1 MLESILESNF
11 ILSCDSYKL
20 GHYRQLSTDIGY
32 IYSTTVPR
40 KPSKYSDKIT
50 AVGQTLVST
59 IFAKVRVDEDMIN
72 EAEIEAIAAGYEF
85 NRAGWEI
92 IARELC
98 GKLPLA
104 IYGVP
109 EGTVVEPQT
118 PIVGVI
124 NTDPR
129 FAWLPSYVETIVQDI
144 IWKMSTVATVCRSSR
159 LTIQEYIDKTG
170 ANPDNLA
177 YALHNFG
184 DRAAD
189 SPTEAAVMAGMAHAI
204 YFSGSDCIRTNRY
217 IRKMYNTSK
226 TYVTSVEATEHSVM
240 VANSNSATKDDFG
253 AAGMAVDLLKYVVDR
268 SKRGI
273 GIPVCSAVIDT
284 YDSRRFVQDYIGTR
298 LKEDVINSGGK
309 LVLRPD
315 TGDITI
321 EPGMVGIDIEN
332 TFGVTINENGYKVL
346 PDYIGVLQ
354 GDGIKVN
361 TIRSVLDGWT
371 RAGFSMDNFVLG
383 MGSGISHDAARD
395 DFSFSTK
402 AVAKYEYGRWERML
416 KEPITDI
423 GKKSLSGLVY
433 VGSDGDVADAINS
446 QYGMRHPA
454 PFFENDNWRLWFHN
468 GHRVYRQTFDEVR
481 ELARK

>member
-1 MLESILESNF
+1 MLESILDSNF

-20 GHYRQLSTDIGY
+20 GHYRQLSTDIEY
-32 IYSTTVPR
+32 VYSVTVPR

-50 AVGQTLVST
+50 AVGQTLVAE
-59 IFAKVRVDEDMIN
+59 IFAKVRITSDMID
-72 EAEIEAIAAGYEF
+72 EAELEATEAGYQF
-85 NRAGWEI
+85 NRPGWEI
-92 IARELC
+92 ILREFD
-98 GKLPLA
+98 GRLPLA

-109 EGTVVEPQT
+109 EGMVVNPQT

-129 FAWLPSYVETIVQDI
+129 FGWLPAYVETLVQDI

-159 LTIQEYIDKTG
+159 LTIQEFIEKTG
-170 ANPDNLA
+170 ANPDNLE

-204 YFSGSDCIRTNRY
+204 YFSGSDCIRANRY
-217 IRKMYNTSK
+217 IRKLYNTTK

-253 AAGMAVDLLKYVVDR
+253 AAAMAVDLLKYVVER

-284 YDSRRFVQDYIGTR
+284 YDSRRFVKDYIGTR
-298 LKEDVINSGGK
+298 LKEEVINSGGK

-321 EPGMVGIDIEN
+321 EPGMVGVDIEN
-332 TFGVTINENGYKVL
+332 TFGVTRNVLGYKVL
-346 PDYIGVLQ
+346 PNYIGVLQ
-354 GDGIKVN
+354 GDGIKVH
-361 TIRSVLDGWT
+361 TIRRVLEGWVS
-371 RAGFSMDNFVLG
+371 AGFSMDNFVLG
-383 MGSGISHDAARD
+383 MGSGISHDSARD
-395 DFSFSTK
+395 DFSCSTK
-402 AVAKYEYGRWERML
+402 SVAKYEYGRWERML

-433 VGSDGDVADAINS
+433 VDSDGIVADAINS
-446 QYGMRHPA
+446 QYGARHPA
-454 PFFENDNWRLWFHN
+454 PFVENDNWRLWVHN
-468 GHRVYRQTFDEVR
+468 GYRVYRQAFDEVR
-481 ELARK
+481 ELARR